1 MSYLLGTWGLRGCDD
16 TLSFCWETKEEQ
28 GTADYKCPNGHEKN
42 VGSLAQKK
50 WSITLALCYSSILP
64 EGFSRR
70 LLSPPMK
77 LNS

>member
-1 MSYLLGTWGLRGCDD
+1 VYHSIRREW
-16 TLSFCWETKEEQ
+16 WETKEEQ